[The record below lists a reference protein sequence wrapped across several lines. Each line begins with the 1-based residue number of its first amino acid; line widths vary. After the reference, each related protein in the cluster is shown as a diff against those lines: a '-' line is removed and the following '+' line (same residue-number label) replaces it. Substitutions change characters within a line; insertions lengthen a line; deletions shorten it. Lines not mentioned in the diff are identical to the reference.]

1 MVSRLFKNRL
11 HLTPEVEV
19 RFAARGKADRSA
31 ALRSALETARQR
43 FESRWLRAVDA
54 RILAREAPA
63 AREPAL
69 QAADYFLW
77 ALQRHYERGESR
89 FVQLIWPKIGV
100 VHAVD
105 ETALAPYGTYYTKR
119 KPLVG

>member
-1 MVSRLFKNRL
+1 M
-11 HLTPEVEV
+11 
-19 RFAARGKADRSA
+19 
-31 ALRSALETARQR
+31 
-43 FESRWLRAVDA
+43 DA